1 MDRLESLLNRFE
13 GGSSRAVPRE
23 LVEEIKEV
31 AKEAEV
37 LSPVRAE
44 RLPDIVRAFDKEVI
58 GNLAKWKQLAE
69 ETKQPHIVL
78 VTAAASEVF
87 TLTRAVV
94 YALAISKKIEAK
106 DIAQAIQKQLADS
119 LNKSKDL
126 INKDVK
132 LKNHAKC
139 VSDGLGLL

>member
-1 MDRLESLLNRFE
+1 M
-13 GGSSRAVPRE
+13 
-23 LVEEIKEV
+23 
-31 AKEAEV
+31 
-37 LSPVRAE
+37 
-44 RLPDIVRAFDKEVI
+44 RAFDKEVI

-69 ETKQPHIVL
+69 ETKQPTIVL

-106 DIAQAIQKQLADS
+106 DIAVAIQKQLADA